1 MKRIADFYKKTGTLH
16 HAYIFAG
23 ESESVRQ
30 ALFAFLE
37 KDLSH
42 PTRGNPDFFHELFDI
57 FSIDDAR
64 RVKEMQSVRPL
75 AGARKVFVIE
85 TRGMAPEAQNAL
97 LKVLEEPA
105 SDTHFFII
113 TNSAEIFL
121 PTIRSRA
128 VIFSFKNKTEGSN
141 KKISETAKIFLDSLS
156 AERIELVQ
164 EIVENKDRGKAI
176 DLIDDV
182 IIGLAEG
189 KYSRKTISQALKC
202 RSYLND
208 RSSSV
213 KIILEHLAVVLK

>member
-23 ESESVRQ
+23 EAESVRRG
-30 ALFAFLE
+30 LFAFLE
-37 KDLSH
+37 NDLSH
-42 PTRGNPDFFHELFDI
+42 PTRGNPDFFHEQFDV

-105 SDTHFFII
+105 SNTHFFII
-113 TNSAEIFL
+113 SKSAEIFL

-128 VIFSFKNKTEGSN
+128 VIFSFKNETKGN
-141 KKISETAKIFLDSLS
+141 NGKISETAKIFLSS
-156 AERIELVQ
+156 TPVKRIEFVQ
-164 EIVENKDRGKAI
+164 EIIENKDRAKAI
-176 DLIDDV
+176 DLVDEI
-182 IIGLAEG
+182 IIGSAKG
-189 KYSRKTISQALKC
+189 KYNKK
-202 RSYLND
+202 
-208 RSSSV
+208 
-213 KIILEHLAVVLK
+213 